1 MIKHALH
8 IIKITGILHQHK
20 DKQETSLVLGIFIL
34 VSRCKVV
41 KAEFVKAVGTPE
53 MLNNKL
59 G

>member
-20 DKQETSLVLGIFIL
+20 DKQTSLVLGIFIL